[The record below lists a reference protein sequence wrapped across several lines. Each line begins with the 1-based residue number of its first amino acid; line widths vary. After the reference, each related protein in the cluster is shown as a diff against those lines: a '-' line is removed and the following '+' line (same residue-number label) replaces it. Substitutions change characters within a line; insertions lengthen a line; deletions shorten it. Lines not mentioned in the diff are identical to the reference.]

1 MKDLVGKYVIHTKT
15 HCIGKVDKVY
25 AEGEYVDPYG
35 NHVTESVLR
44 FDTGHAFLA
53 ESDNFKELSPM
64 EVKLYGVA
72 KQAIVGA
79 VTEIAEY
86 AKAHDMDIDTAAD
99 IIAQVLNDQSVAL
112 QAVVPTPDTIP
123 SGPPSLPS

>member
-15 HCIGKVDKVY
+15 HCIGKVDKVH
-25 AEGEYVDPYG
+25 AEGEYVDLNG
-35 NHVTESVLR
+35 NHISEAVLQ

-53 ESDNFKELSPM
+53 EKEGFKELSPM

-79 VTEIAEY
+79 VTEIAEF
-86 AKAHDMDIDTAAD
+86 AKAHDMDIDVTAD

-112 QAVVPTPDTIP
+112 QAVVSPPDTIP
-123 SGPPSLPS
+123 SDPSSTA